1 MLVEAINLALRQL
14 LQCFQPHCFLTV
26 TAEAGSVVLTVTATD
41 IAEPPTIVSATNTI
55 ANADL
60 SYLSAVLD
68 QQCRAQNLTIGC
80 AFIEVPIVQP
90 AVTVQVAVVRPAPSP
105 PPPLPFFPPTV
116 PKGEPQAPP
125 PPPSAPPP
133 RLPPPPPPPPP
144 YPPPPITFVVDE
156 PLQDASAFI
165 QAWHN
170 ETTYAYIEG
179 GAIQPGDVLKLRE
192 RPHDCDNSALQQ
204 LSDEHGSVVQGDVSA
219 PFFWFRLQASDAG
232 SVYSPCF
239 VRRGNYSSV
248 IALPNVRV
256 HVLYAPPPPL
266 PPPPPQP
273 SLPLPS
279 PPPPAPAAPTAGSLT
294 PPAPSLPMAVSVPSG
309 PSPPLPTPSLAPPP
323 AAPAETCA
331 ETVFGVSQC
340 TAFITVATMSASLFA
355 LVFTVLRCRGVRRT
369 LMASFF
375 SALSIGLAWSDFL
388 FDVLFAR
395 KAFEVNSKVAWPSS
409 FVMLGLYA
417 VVSFFCVLGVVVAI
431 RCPTGWWDLTEYVD
445 KDNHWG
451 SGQIAFVLLLALS
464 NIELLNVLP
473 WNTDDRFD
481 GFPTR
486 FLLGA
491 VIAISLLEDI
501 PQLII
506 QVLFLREV
514 DHLSSSSLAWIS
526 LLSSVMSILWRG
538 FKQCWSCGNQR
549 GGLGGGAR
557 RPTRA
562 IIDRDSPAMDTDAV
576 VLSVT
581 DEDGEQDKN
590 AREEQNLASEL
601 TSSPETAPT
610 PAVTHVTTPT
620 EDAAIL
626 DAKND
631 AESDATSL
639 QEQKLLQAARILET
653 AEKAAG
659 AMLQRAAEAQRVAEE
674 AQRVAEELCCEL
686 HARAEDGAEFRE
698 AEEEMRQRIEADMA
712 EDVKAIKA
720 AAACVRNEAERKAE
734 ELEEESRLRRLA
746 ESEQLADD
754 QLQIRSHQ
762 LFEELEE
769 LEKEADERRIEEEK
783 IAEEHAALKRENVER
798 AAAETE
804 RAAAEKEQAVEEVHR
819 QAEETLGQAEVEKVR
834 AEAVREVEE
843 ARQTNSQ
850 EKAAIE
856 AELATQ
862 KARLE
867 AEHQKQRGQA
877 KTRHEQAIL
886 DQNEKHAT
894 EIREIKLQFRM
905 PETAPSLSLTL
916 KASPSATLNKAA
928 LARAKAANSIER
940 QHGSAPA
947 SVSEA
952 AAVDSGLAQQMVVL
966 EKKKGLLL
974 AYKAHGRHAVVPYA
988 HEEQGNEEHDIAVRN
1003 AVELIRLSHTNID
1016 NADGHHS
1023 TNDDG
1028 PLQELMRTERE
1039 YVEDLRALADAKV
1052 GLVSGGLLSD
1062 GEAKLLFSNAPVL
1075 LELHEVLLS
1084 MLHGGDAT
1092 RELEQ
1097 PSNEIVAKAFA
1108 SNSPYFLLCAPRRRL
1123 PQTLPC
1129 PPCISLTARLLS
1141 DAGGAAQTLSTAR
1154 TPLTRYSF
1162 G

>member
-1 MLVEAINLALRQL
+1 M
-14 LQCFQPHCFLTV
+14 
-26 TAEAGSVVLTVTATD
+26 
-41 IAEPPTIVSATNTI
+41 
-55 ANADL
+55 
-60 SYLSAVLD
+60 
-68 QQCRAQNLTIGC
+68 
-80 AFIEVPIVQP
+80 
-90 AVTVQVAVVRPAPSP
+90 
-105 PPPLPFFPPTV
+105 
-116 PKGEPQAPP
+116 
-125 PPPSAPPP
+125 
-133 RLPPPPPPPPP
+133 
-144 YPPPPITFVVDE
+144 
-156 PLQDASAFI
+156 
-165 QAWHN
+165 
-170 ETTYAYIEG
+170 
-179 GAIQPGDVLKLRE
+179 
-192 RPHDCDNSALQQ
+192 
-204 LSDEHGSVVQGDVSA
+204 
-219 PFFWFRLQASDAG
+219 
-232 SVYSPCF
+232 
-239 VRRGNYSSV
+239 
-248 IALPNVRV
+248 
-256 HVLYAPPPPL
+256 
-266 PPPPPQP
+266 
-273 SLPLPS
+273 
-279 PPPPAPAAPTAGSLT
+279 
-294 PPAPSLPMAVSVPSG
+294 
-309 PSPPLPTPSLAPPP
+309 
-323 AAPAETCA
+323 
-331 ETVFGVSQC
+331 
-340 TAFITVATMSASLFA
+340 
-355 LVFTVLRCRGVRRT
+355 
-369 LMASFF
+369 
-375 SALSIGLAWSDFL
+375 
-388 FDVLFAR
+388 
-395 KAFEVNSKVAWPSS
+395 AWPSS

-431 RCPTGWWDLTEYVD
+431 RCPMGRWDLTEYVD

-486 FLLGA
+486 FLLSA

-514 DHLSSSSLAWIS
+514 NHLSSSSLAWTS

-538 FKQCWSCGNQR
+538 FKQCWACGNPR

-562 IIDRDSPAMDTDAV
+562 IIDRDSPAMDTAAV
-576 VLSVT
+576 VVSVT
-581 DEDGEQDKN
+581 DEDGEQDEN
-590 AREEQNLASEL
+590 AREEENLASEL

-610 PAVTHVTTPT
+610 PAVTHVATPT

-626 DAKND
+626 DAKNA

-639 QEQKLLQAARILET
+639 QEQKLLQAAQILET

-712 EDVKAIKA
+712 DDVKAIKA

-746 ESEQLADD
+746 ESEQLAVD

-762 LFEELEE
+762 LLEELEE

-783 IAEEHAALKRENVER
+783 IAEEDAALKRERVER

-804 RAAAEKEQAVEEVHR
+804 RAAAEKEQAVEEMHR
-819 QAEETLGQAEVEKVR
+819 QPEETLGQVDQAAAAEVEKAR

-843 ARQTNSQ
+843 ARQTKSQ

-867 AEHQKQRGQA
+867 AQHQKQREQA
-877 KTRHEQAIL
+877 KTRHEQAIS

-894 EIREIKLQFRM
+894 EIRELKLQFRM
-905 PETAPSLSLTL
+905 PEMMQSLSLTL
-916 KASPSATLNKAA
+916 RASPSGTLNTAA

-952 AAVDSGLAQQMVVL
+952 AVVDSGLAKQMAVL

-988 HEEQGNEEHDIAVRN
+988 DEEQGDEEHDVAVRN
-1003 AVELIRLSHTNID
+1003 AVELIRLSHTNIGND
-1016 NADGHHS
+1016 DGPHS
-1023 TNDDG
+1023 TDDDG
-1028 PLQELMRTERE
+1028 PLQELLRTERE

-1062 GEAKLLFSNAPVL
+1062 EDAKLLFSNAPVL

-1084 MLHGGDAT
+1084 MLHGEDAT

-1123 PQTLPC
+1123 PRNLPC
-1129 PPCISLTARLLS
+1129 PPCISLTARLLT

-1154 TPLTRYSF
+1154 TPLTRYTS
-1162 G
+1162 GQRPASLLEHGRRSHSI